1 LTIALGEIESSSTSE
16 SRRDE
21 TGAGMKVWAGFV
33 AFGAILAII
42 LSVREISRASHG
54 LSETAIRVGSIP
66 VTVFRPVDAPP
77 SPAVVIA
84 HGFAGSQQLMQ
95 PMAMTLARNGYIAV
109 TFDFAG
115 HGRNAEPLAGGIADM
130 EKSTNALLAE
140 IGTVVAFARALPGS
154 DNRLA
159 VVGHSMASDLVVEYS
174 MKDPQI
180 EATAALSLFGRDVTA
195 TNPKNLIVIDGA
207 WETSMLTD
215 AGFRIVGMAAEGPA
229 RERVTYG
236 DVARG
241 DGRRFVLAADAEHI
255 GVLYSR
261 DALSETVGWMNE
273 TFGRHEA
280 GFVDRRG
287 KWLALL
293 FLGLVALA
301 FPASRLLPVVSA
313 TPLGAGLSWRRLAPV
328 AIAPAILT
336 PLVLWKIPTDFL
348 PILLGDYLVVHFL
361 VYGLSTV
368 AGLWLFG
375 GLGQA
380 PVGVAPSR
388 VGLAIGGLA
397 LAGYYVIAMGLPIDA
412 YVTSFVPTG
421 LRWPLIPAMFCGTA
435 IYFLADE
442 WLTRGAGAAWGG
454 YAFTKLCFL
463 VSLIAAVALN
473 PRKLFFLVIIVPVIF
488 LLFVIYGLLSRWVYS
503 RTRDPR
509 VGALGSAIGLAW
521 AIAVTF
527 PVVG

>member
-1 LTIALGEIESSSTSE
+1 MRNSA
-16 SRRDE
+16 
-21 TGAGMKVWAGFV
+21 AFV
-33 AFGAILAII
+33 TFGAIIAIL
-42 LSVREISRASHG
+42 LSVWEIARASDG
-54 LSETAIRVGSIP
+54 LSETAVRVGSIP

-77 SPAVVIA
+77 SPVVVIA

-115 HGRNAEPLAGGIADM
+115 HGRNPEPLAGGIADM
-130 EKSTNALLAE
+130 EKSANALLAE
-140 IGTVVAFARALPGS
+140 IRNVVAFARALPGS
-154 DNRLA
+154 DRRLA
-159 VVGHSMASDLVVEYS
+159 VAGHSMASDLVVEYS
-174 MKDPQI
+174 MKDPEV

-207 WETSMLTD
+207 WESSMLTD
-215 AGFRIVGMAAEGPA
+215 AGFHIVGMAAGGPA

-236 DVARG
+236 DVSRG
-241 DGRRFVLAADAEHI
+241 DGRRFVLAPGAEHI

-261 DALSETVGWMNE
+261 DALRETVGWMNE

-293 FLGLVALA
+293 FLGLVGLA

-313 TPLGAGLSWRRLAPV
+313 TPLGAGLGWRRLAPV

-336 PLVLWKIPTDFL
+336 PLILWKIPTDFL

-361 VYGLSTV
+361 VYGLLTF
-368 AGLWLFG
+368 AGLWLTG
-375 GLGQA
+375 ASRPRGAGA
-380 PVGVAPSR
+380 TPSR
-388 VGLAIGGLA
+388 VGLAIGAVA

-412 YVTSFVPTG
+412 YVTSFMPTG

-442 WLTRGAGAAWGG
+442 WLTRGRGAAWGG
-454 YAFTKLCFL
+454 YAFSKLCFL
-463 VSLIAAVALN
+463 VSLIVAVALN
-473 PRKLFFLVIIVPVIF
+473 PEKLFFLVIIVPVI
-488 LLFVIYGLLSRWVYS
+488 LVLFVIYGLLSRWVYS

-509 VGALGSAIGLAW
+509 VGALGAAFALAW

>member
-1 LTIALGEIESSSTSE
+1 M
-16 SRRDE
+16 R
-21 TGAGMKVWAGFV
+21 VWAGFV
-33 AFGAILAII
+33 AFGAIIAII
-42 LSVREISRASHG
+42 LSVWEIDRASDG

-66 VTVFRPVDAPP
+66 VTVFRSVDAPP
-77 SPAVVIA
+77 GPVVVIA

-95 PMAMTLARNGYIAV
+95 PMAITLARNGYVAV

-115 HGRNAEPLAGGIADM
+115 HGRNAEPLTGGIADM
-130 EKSTNALLAE
+130 EKSTNALLGE
-140 IGTVVAFARALPGS
+140 IRTVVAFARALPGS
-154 DNRLA
+154 DHRLA

-174 MKDPQI
+174 MKDPEV

-215 AGFRIVGMAAEGPA
+215 AGFRIVGMAADGPA
-229 RERVTYG
+229 REGVTYG
-236 DVARG
+236 DPSQG
-241 DGRRFVLAADAEHI
+241 DGRRFVLAAGAEHI

-261 DALSETVGWMNE
+261 DALRETVEWMDD
-273 TFGRHEA
+273 TFGRHED
-280 GFVDRRG
+280 GFIDRRG

-313 TPLGAGLSWRRLAPV
+313 TPLGASLGWRRLAPV
-328 AIAPAILT
+328 AIAPTILT
-336 PLVLWKIPTDFL
+336 PLILWKIPTDFL

-361 VYGLSTV
+361 VYGLLTL
-368 AGLWLFG
+368 AGLWLSG
-375 GLGQA
+375 GSRPEGA
-380 PVGVAPSR
+380 RATPSR
-388 VGLAIGGLA
+388 VGLAIGGVA
-397 LAGYYVIAMGLPIDA
+397 LASYYVIAMGLPIDA
-412 YVTSFVPTG
+412 YVTSFMPSG
-421 LRWPLIPAMFCGTA
+421 LRWPLIPAMFCGTVV
-435 IYFLADE
+435 YFLADE

-454 YAFTKLCFL
+454 YAFSKFCFL
-463 VSLIAAVALN
+463 VSLVVAVALN
-473 PRKLFFLVIIVPVIF
+473 PQKLFFLVIIVPVI
-488 LLFVIYGLLSRWVYS
+488 LVLFVIYGLLSRWVYS

-509 VGALGSAIGLAW
+509 VGALGAAFGLAW

>member
-1 LTIALGEIESSSTSE
+1 MRI
-16 SRRDE
+16 
-21 TGAGMKVWAGFV
+21 WAGFFT
-33 AFGAILAII
+33 FGAIIAII
-42 LSVREISRASHG
+42 LSVWEIAQATQG
-54 LSETAIRVGSIP
+54 LSETSIRVGSIP
-66 VTVFRPVDAPP
+66 VTVYRSVDAPP
-77 SPAVVIA
+77 SPVVVIA

-95 PMAMTLARNGYIAV
+95 PMATTLARNGYIAI

-115 HGRNAEPLAGGIADM
+115 HGRNPEPLAGGISDM
-130 EKSTNALLAE
+130 EKSTNALLEE
-140 IGTVVAFARALPGS
+140 IRTVVAYARALPES
-154 DNRLA
+154 DHRLA

-174 MKDPQI
+174 MKDPEV

-241 DGRRFVLAADAEHI
+241 DGRRFVLAAGAEHI

-261 DALSETVGWMNE
+261 DALRETVGWMNE

-280 GFVDRRG
+280 GFIDRRG

-313 TPLGAGLSWRRLAPV
+313 TPLGASLGWRRLAPV

-336 PLVLWKIPTDFL
+336 PLILWKIPTDFL

-361 VYGLSTV
+361 VYGLLTL

-375 GLGQA
+375 GLRREH
-380 PVGVAPSR
+380 VDSAPSR
-388 VGLAIGGLA
+388 AGLTIGGVA

-412 YVTSFVPTG
+412 YVTSFMPTG
-421 LRWPLIPAMFCGTA
+421 LRWPLIPAMFCGTV

-454 YAFTKLCFL
+454 YAFTKICFL
-463 VSLIAAVALN
+463 VSLIVAVALN
-473 PRKLFFLVIIVPVIF
+473 PQKLFFLVIIVPVIF
-488 LLFVIYGLLSRWVYS
+488 VLFVIYGLLSRWVYS

-509 VGALGSAIGLAW
+509 VGAIGAAFGLAW